1 MEYFIGLYKMFSGFE
16 DKLVIVMCILVY
28 SLGEKDFEVKLFCG
42 KIFGEIVAFRGFN
55 DFGWDLCF

>member
-42 KIFGEIVAFRGFN
+42 KIFGEIVVFRGFN